1 LRRNNALYAARRISM
16 FPGAKTKTAAVAVL
30 LALLIVPA
38 PLLPPIGLAEMVQSA
53 FGVNWK
59 IAYLI
64 STIGLLITFY
74 GALGLVTAFAVG
86 PGRTPRQYW
95 LRLVLVPV
103 IMIGL
108 AMLVRSLKL
117 GHVPMLANALV
128 PIVACAF
135 GVIAGLLFQQ
145 RGWRTTLVVILVLVS
160 SLLWAYWPGGSSEL
174 NHATKAQLERLVADA
189 EKIPT
194 GEDRFGGLLRL
205 MFAPLSAAATP
216 AEVLEHN
223 RAAILALGI
232 AIGDERLAR
241 LVGLDRNSDL
251 VRSAAA
257 LRPGTTLRGRED
269 WARHY
274 CLSAALTLV
283 ATPFISESGGLIKE
297 QLDALTRGS
306 GFSFADLAADRAGV
320 RFARAAT
327 DSEAAALKMQKNLQN
342 GYSVDDY
349 FPAVADLPE
358 NLTTEQF
365 RHNYGGAG
373 APRYRRVV
381 DEIDARLNRCAA
393 LAPP

>member
-1 LRRNNALYAARRISM
+1 M
-16 FPGAKTKTAAVAVL
+16 FRSAKTKTAAVAVL
-30 LALLIVPA
+30 LALIIVPA

-53 FGVNWK
+53 FGISWK
-59 IAYLI
+59 IAYLV

-74 GALGLVTAFAVG
+74 GSLGLVTAFAVG
-86 PGRTPRQYW
+86 SGNTPRQYW

-103 IMIGL
+103 IMVGL

-117 GHVPMLANALV
+117 GHIPMLANVLV
-128 PIVACAF
+128 PMVAGVF

-145 RGWRTTLVVILVLVS
+145 RGWRMTLAVILILMS
-160 SLLWAYWPGGSSEL
+160 SLLWACWPGGSSEL
-174 NHATKAQLERLVADA
+174 NHATKAQLERLVAGA
-189 EKIPT
+189 EKIPA
-194 GEDRFGGLLRL
+194 GEARFGGLLQL
-205 MFAPLSAAATP
+205 MFAPMPAAATP

-232 AIGDERLAR
+232 ALGDERLAR
-241 LVGLDRNSDL
+241 LVGLDPKSDL

-257 LRPGTTLRGRED
+257 LRAGTTLRGRED

-283 ATPFISESGGLIKE
+283 ATPFLSESGGLIKE

-320 RFARAAT
+320 RFARAAA
-327 DSEAAALKMQKNLQN
+327 DSAAAALKMQKNLQN

-349 FPAVADLPE
+349 FPDVADLPE

-365 RHNYGGAG
+365 RRDYGGVG
-373 APRYRRVV
+373 APRFRQVV
-381 DEIDARLNRCAA
+381 NEIDARLNRCAA